1 MATIQFLGATRTVTG
16 SKHLVEVDG
25 YRTMVDCGLF
35 QGLKEL
41 RLRNW
46 EPFPL
51 DPASINSVIL
61 THAHID
67 HTGYLPRLARDGF
80 DGPVYA
86 TPATVELA
94 RILLPDSA
102 RLQEEDAAYANKTG
116 ASKHKPALPLYTERD
131 ATEALRR
138 MESVNYH
145 KLVRLTKKLSF
156 EFVTAGHIIG
166 SSFVL
171 FDFESLDG
179 RRKRMIM
186 TGDLGRYNEPIIP
199 DPSNVDEA
207 DYIVVESTYGDR
219 DHPDFDV
226 KAKLAEIINETAR
239 RGGHILIPA
248 FAVGRTQ
255 QLLYFIR
262 ELEEEN
268 RIPVLPVFVDSP
280 MAASATK
287 LYLRHTEDHDLE
299 MKDLL
304 DERRNPLATKRFNL
318 TRTIRESKNV
328 SAEEESTIV
337 ISASGMATGGRIL
350 HHLRKR
356 LPDERN
362 TVVFVGFQAAG
373 TRGRRLVDGEKE
385 VKIFGEFVPVLAHIE
400 RLENLSAHADS
411 REILRWLGG
420 FKRAPEKVFL
430 VHGEPGA
437 QEALKDKIVEKFGWR
452 PDTVE
457 IPEYLEK
464 FEL

>member
-25 YRTMVDCGLF
+25 YRTLVDCGLF

-51 DPASINSVIL
+51 NPASINSIIL

-67 HTGYLPRLARDGF
+67 HTGYLPKLAHDGF

-86 TPATVELA
+86 TPATVELS

-102 RLQEEDAAYANKTG
+102 RLQEEEADYNNKVG

-131 ATEALRR
+131 ANEALRR
-138 MESVNYH
+138 MESVNYN
-145 KLVRLTKKLSF
+145 KWTRLTKKLSF

-166 SSFVL
+166 SSFVI
-171 FDFESLDG
+171 FDFDSNDG

-186 TGDLGRYNEPIIP
+186 TGDLGRYDEPIIP
-199 DPSNVDEA
+199 DPTAVDEA
-207 DYIVVESTYGDR
+207 DYIVVESTYGNR
-219 DHPDFDV
+219 EHPHDDV
-226 KAKLAEIINETAR
+226 KARLAEIINETAD
-239 RGGHILIPA
+239 RGGQIIIPA

-255 QLLYFIR
+255 QLLYLIR

-268 RIPVLPVFVDSP
+268 RIPILPVYVDSP
-280 MAASATK
+280 MAVSATK
-287 LYLRHTEDHDLE
+287 LYLRHKEDHDLE
-299 MKDLL
+299 MTELM
-304 DERRNPLATKRFNL
+304 DERKNPLATKRFNL
-318 TRTIRESKNV
+318 ARTVQESKNV
-328 SAEEESTIV
+328 SADEEPAII

-362 TVVFVGFQAAG
+362 TVVFVGFQAEG
-373 TRGRRLVDGEKE
+373 TRGRRLVNGEHE
-385 VKIFGEFVPVLAHIE
+385 VKIFGQFVPVRARIE
-400 RLENLSAHADS
+400 QLTNLSAHADS

-430 VHGEPGA
+430 VHGEPDA
-437 QEALKDKIVEKFGWR
+437 QEALKDKIVETFGWQ
-452 PDTVE
+452 VV
-457 IPEYLEK
+457 IPEYLQK